1 MSDPRRRLPG
11 VDRLLESAAV
21 EELLARWPRARVV
34 AALRD
39 ALEEARR
46 DVEAR
51 VPDDLQEAAR
61 YARVAGARL
70 READRP
76 SLVRVINATG
86 VVLHTNL
93 GRAPLAPAARA
104 ALERVSRGYSNLE
117 MDLERGERGSRYVHC
132 ADLVRE
138 LTGAGDA
145 LVVNNCAA
153 ALTLAMNTLA
163 PGRPVVVSR
172 GELVEIGGGF
182 RIPEILERAG
192 VELVEVGSTNRTRLA
207 DYREGVVRAGAALIL
222 KVHRSN
228 FRISGFT
235 EEVGVAELT
244 GLARE
249 LGVRLV
255 HDLGTGLL
263 ADPARLGLPSEP
275 SEPRPGASL
284 MAGVDL
290 VSFSGD
296 KLLGGPQAGV
306 LAGTP
311 GTIAD
316 LRANPLCRAFRV
328 DKGTLAALE
337 ATLGLYRDEEEALRE
352 IPVLRMLAA
361 PVTELRERA
370 RALARRLKAVGLRAD
385 AAAGKGAVGGGTCP
399 GVELESWVVR
409 IIGPGSPARLAE
421 RVRTVEP
428 PAAPVV
434 GRVVDDRLVLDLRTV
449 LPDEEEDL
457 VATLTASV
465 RGDA

>member
-11 VDRLLESAAV
+11 VDRLLESPDV
-21 EELLARWPRARVV
+21 EALLARWPRTRVV
-34 AALRD
+34 AALRT

-46 DVEAR
+46 DVGVA
-51 VPDDLQEAAR
+51 VPDDLREPSR
-61 YARVAGARL
+61 YARAAAARL

-86 VVLHTNL
+86 VILHTNV
-93 GRAPLAPAARA
+93 GRAPLAAAART
-104 ALERVSRGYSNLE
+104 ALTRVSRGYSNLE

-138 LTGAGDA
+138 LIGAGDA

-153 ALTLAMNTLA
+153 ALTLAMGTLA

-182 RIPEILERAG
+182 RIPEILKRAG
-192 VELVEVGSTNRTRLA
+192 VRLVEVGSTNRTRLA

-235 EEVGVAELT
+235 EEAELAELAA
-244 GLARE
+244 LARD

-263 ADPARLGLPSEP
+263 ADPARLGLPP
-275 SEPRPGASL
+275 EPRPGESL
-284 MAGVDL
+284 TAGVDL

-306 LAGTP
+306 LAGT
-311 GTIAD
+311 AQVVSE

-337 ATLGLYRDEEEALRE
+337 ATLRLYRDEEEALRE

-361 PVTELRERA
+361 PVTELEA
-370 RALARRLKAVGLRAD
+370 RAGVLAQRLTEAGVQAEAASGRA
-385 AAAGKGAVGGGTCP
+385 AVGGGTLP
-399 GVELESWVVR
+399 GVELESRVVR
-409 IIGPGSPARLAE
+409 IVGPGSPARLAQ
-421 RVRTVEP
+421 RARTVEP
-428 PAAPVV
+428 PAVPVV

-449 LPDEEEDL
+449 SSDEEADL
-457 VATLTASV
+457 VATLVAAV
-465 RGDA
+465 REEG